1 MATAPYTAPTA
12 YQDEQPGGGRSVSN
26 LARIPVLAENA
37 VATAPRWRQDAL
49 ARWGGPRRQRGQ
61 TIAEAKQIQPKRSAV
76 PARVVVDHRKVEPM
90 SEDEHRRRGEAPDRL
105 WQEIKRAVAESSSK
119 P

>member
-1 MATAPYTAPTA
+1 MEAGCPGALGRAPP
-12 YQDEQPGGGRSVSN
+12 
-26 LARIPVLAENA
+26 AE
-37 VATAPRWRQDAL
+37 
-49 ARWGGPRRQRGQ
+49 GQ

-90 SEDEHRRRGEAPDRL
+90 SEDEHCRRGEAPDRL